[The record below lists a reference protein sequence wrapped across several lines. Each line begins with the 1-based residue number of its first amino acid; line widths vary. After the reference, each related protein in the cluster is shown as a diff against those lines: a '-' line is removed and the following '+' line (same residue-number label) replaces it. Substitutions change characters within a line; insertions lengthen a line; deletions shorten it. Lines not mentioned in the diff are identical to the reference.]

1 MTHGAFEGLGWRFFF
16 LGGVYVY
23 SSIYEAYLKGLLQVN
38 AEGLSRALL
47 QLLQHGSGER
57 MMFGL

>member
-1 MTHGAFEGLGWRFFF
+1 M
-16 LGGVYVY
+16 Y

-57 MMFGL
+57 IMFGL